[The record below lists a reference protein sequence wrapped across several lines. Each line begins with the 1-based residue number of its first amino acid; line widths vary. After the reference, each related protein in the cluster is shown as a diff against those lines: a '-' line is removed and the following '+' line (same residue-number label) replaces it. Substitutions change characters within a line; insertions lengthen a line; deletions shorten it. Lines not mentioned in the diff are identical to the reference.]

1 MENKILLVDA
11 DFYKDIADELVR
23 GAVGQLEER
32 NLIEML
38 ILDETDEMLN
48 KGFKDQVYDIF
59 RPLITYSPP
68 NMAVSMLLLIATSA
82 GWLLSGPSC

>member
-32 NLIEML
+32 NLKYSKNWEINNFLKTYLQLPSSEM
-38 ILDETDEMLN
+38 N
-48 KGFKDQVYDIF
+48 
-59 RPLITYSPP
+59 
-68 NMAVSMLLLIATSA
+68 
-82 GWLLSGPSC
+82 